1 MMMVVMLKLM
11 LTLTLI
17 VILILILLL
26 MTTLMLTL
34 MVMLLLMM
42 MLTMVVIILM
52 LVLVIERKAIMT
64 NEYRPSRY
72 VSRVAIDRATVL
84 SLEPTIDISHIWD
97 EELNLENQI
106 TSEIFFGD
114 IFCPP
119 YEGVN
124 VSSVDKIRDVLV
136 QVHR

>member
-1 MMMVVMLKLM
+1 MVVMLMLM
-11 LTLTLI
+11 LMMI
-17 VILILILLL
+17 V
-26 MTTLMLTL
+26 
-34 MVMLLLMM
+34 MM
-42 MLTMVVIILM
+42 MLTMVVIILI

-97 EELNLENQI
+97 EELNLENRI
-106 TSEIFFGD
+106 TSENFFWD
-114 IFCPP
+114 TFCPP

-124 VSSVDKIRDVLV
+124 VASVDKIRDVLV
-136 QVHR
+136 QVHW

>member
-1 MMMVVMLKLM
+1 MMVVMLILM
-11 LTLTLI
+11 L
-17 VILILILLL
+17 
-26 MTTLMLTL
+26 MM
-34 MVMLLLMM
+34 MVMM
-42 MLTMVVIILM
+42 MLTMVVIILI

-97 EELNLENQI
+97 EELNLENRI
-106 TSEIFFGD
+106 TGEKFFG
-114 IFCPP
+114 IYSYAP

-124 VSSVDKIRDVLV
+124 VASVDKIRDVIV